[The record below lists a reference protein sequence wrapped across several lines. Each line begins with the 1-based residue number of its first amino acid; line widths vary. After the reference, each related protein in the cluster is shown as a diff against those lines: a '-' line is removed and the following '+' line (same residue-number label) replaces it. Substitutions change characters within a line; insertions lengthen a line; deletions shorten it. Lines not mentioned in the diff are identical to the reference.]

1 MLSQRIE
8 VESSFRDVDSKVWSD
23 GQTIFRDIMPSY
35 FQSYGRLMRSGL
47 YEELVAMGLLI
58 PHLELG
64 RDNGVLTVVPR
75 KVAFISYPY
84 EWSFSSLQE
93 AADVTLEINRIALRH
108 GMILK
113 DASAF
118 NIQYIDGR
126 WKLID
131 TTSFEIY
138 KEGTPWRAFGQFT
151 RHFLLPLVLAHY
163 RRPSY
168 LKSLMWNID
177 GLPVLETIKE
187 LPIRSRFN
195 FGCALFVH
203 AFRVFKDGA
212 KERTINK
219 VYLDSFLSRL
229 QSYIRGLKPTRETV
243 WADYEPDLD
252 YVNIKKKIV
261 WQALIGNGTVGDL
274 GANTGEFSR
283 MALMAR
289 GLDEVVAVDKDH
301 DCVERMCNSGIL
313 PLVVDLANPTPA
325 IGWGNTER
333 LSFLQ
338 RAKFDTVLF
347 LAMIHHLC
355 IGNNIPLIKVAGQ
368 LSTMVRKRLI
378 IEFIPLEDEKA
389 QILSK
394 DRVFPPYSETI
405 FEEAFGR
412 YFTLEHKTKLG
423 SLCRKLY
430 IYSTR

>member
-8 VESSFRDVDSKVWSD
+8 VESSFRDIDSKVWSD

-35 FQSYGRLMRSGL
+35 FTAYGRLMRSGL
-47 YEELVAMGLLI
+47 YEELVAAGLLV

-64 RDNGVLTVVPR
+64 RNNGVLTIVPR
-75 KVAFISYPY
+75 KVSFISYPY

-93 AADVTLEINRIALRH
+93 AADVTLEINRIALRY

-131 TTSFEIY
+131 TTSFGIY
-138 KEGTPWRAFGQFT
+138 EEGTPWRAFGQFA

-163 RRPSY
+163 RRPAY
-168 LKSLMWNID
+168 LKSLMWHID

-187 LPIRSRFN
+187 LPIRSRFSL
-195 FGCALFVH
+195 GCALFVH
-203 AFRVFKDGA
+203 AFGLFKDGK
-212 KERTINK
+212 KERRLSK
-219 VYLDSFLSRL
+219 AYLGRFLGQL
-229 QSYIRGLKPTRETV
+229 QEYVNGLKPARETV
-243 WADYEPDLD
+243 WSEYDPDMD
-252 YVNIKKKIV
+252 YVTLKKKIV
-261 WQALIGNGTVGDL
+261 WQALAEGTVGDL

-283 MALMAR
+283 LALTAGR
-289 GLDEVVAVDKDH
+289 EVVAIDRDH
-301 DCVERMCNSGIL
+301 GCVEKMCNTGVL

-325 IGWGNTER
+325 IGWGNKER
-333 LSFLQ
+333 LSFLD

-347 LAMIHHLC
+347 LAMVHHLC
-355 IGNNIPLIKVAGQ
+355 IGNNVPLMKVAEQ
-368 LSTMVRKRLI
+368 LRNMTRGRLI
-378 IEFIPLEDEKA
+378 VEFIPLEDEKA
-389 QILSK
+389 QLLSK

-423 SLCRKLY
+423 SSCRELY
-430 IYSTR
+430 VYSTR